1 MGKLNKIISFDFDD
15 TLCMSNGEPNKHMM
29 DVLRYYAEN
38 GYRCYIVTARN
49 KLHESAKWIA
59 NNQPGR
65 VRVKDFIKEHGLPVK
80 QTHFCN
86 HEAKGPILKTIGV
99 YKHYD
104 DELEQVLSAREHGIL
119 STHIVDGREATD
131 GTSE

>member
-1 MGKLNKIISFDFDD
+1 MGKLNKIVSFDFDD
-15 TLCMSNGEPNKHMM
+15 TLCMRSGEANKHMM
-29 DVLRYYAEN
+29 DLLRYYDEN

-49 KLHESAKWIA
+49 RLHENAKWI
-59 NNQPGR
+59 NKNQPDR
-65 VRVKDFIKEHGLPVK
+65 VRVKDFIKEHKLPVK

-86 HEAKGPILKTIGV
+86 HEPKGPILKKIGV

-104 DELEQVLSAREHGIL
+104 DEIEQVLSAREHGII
-119 STHIVDGREATD
+119 STYIVDGKEAID